1 MNNFSL
7 HKFAEYMKDK
17 DVLTTSISF
26 VIAGMMKKIIEKI
39 TNEIIKPKSLRKIN
53 FKEHLLLIVQL
64 IFVSYFLFALD
75 KIIGN
80 YL

>member
-26 VIAGMMKKIIEKI
+26 VIAGMMKKIIEKQI
-39 TNEIIKPKSLRKIN
+39 HHRAVKTEAVVYSMTDLDSLIICNHSSTTKT
-53 FKEHLLLIVQL
+53 F
-64 IFVSYFLFALD
+64 F
-75 KIIGN
+75 GN
-80 YL
+80 LTRRS